1 MPGDA
6 VTQVVSRF
14 AQDQY
19 DRILAVMADSALL
32 PPTHGA
38 WRRGFDER
46 LADLAQRAVRP
57 VVVTID
63 PEAFAAWCAAWEL
76 PCDAHAR
83 LEYAEWLAATLAS
96 PWPAR
101 GVATSWLPG
110 AGLAARTVV
119 VAAHEAGR
127 TLSEEAA

>member
-1 MPGDA
+1 MPGDV
-6 VTQVVSRF
+6 VTQVVARF

-19 DRILAVMADSALL
+19 ERILAVMVDAALL

-38 WRRGFDER
+38 WRRGFEER
-46 LADLAQRAVRP
+46 LADLARRAVRP

-76 PCDAHAR
+76 PCDADAR
-83 LEYAEWLAATLAS
+83 MDYADWLAAARGS

-101 GVATSWLPG
+101 ARSSAGLPG
-110 AGLAARTVV
+110 AGVTARSP
-119 VAAHEAGR
+119 APSSYEGGPR
-127 TLSEEAA
+127 LSEEAA